1 MIVREPLGKEA
12 GDDGPTQEGEMMS
25 GILCAIRGGPAS
37 QGPIE
42 LGIQLAKQTGER
54 LHFLFVVN
62 LDFLMMTE
70 TSRTQVLSEEMRG
83 LGEFILLTAQ
93 AKADK
98 SGVTAEGS
106 VRQGAVMEE
115 IVTLAKELEVSHI
128 VLGRPRLEG
137 QASVFTPDRL
147 RAFVEF
153 LEEETGS
160 KVMLAESGG
169 EE

>member
-1 MIVREPLGKEA
+1 
-12 GDDGPTQEGEMMS
+12 MS

-37 QGPIE
+37 QGPID

-54 LHFLFVVN
+54 LHFLFVIN

-70 TSRTQVLSEEMRG
+70 TSRTHVLSEEMRG

-98 SGVTAEGS
+98 SGVIAEGS
-106 VRQGAVMEE
+106 VRQGDVMEE
-115 IVTLAKELEVSHI
+115 IVALAKELEVSHI
-128 VLGRPRLEG
+128 ILGRPRLEG
-137 QASVFTPDRL
+137 QESVFTPERL
-147 RAFVEF
+147 QSFVQF

-160 KVMLAESGG
+160 KVMLAESRG

>member
-1 MIVREPLGKEA
+1 
-12 GDDGPTQEGEMMS
+12 MS

-62 LDFLMMTE
+62 LDFLKMTE
-70 TSRTQVLSEEMRG
+70 TSRTQVLSAEMRG

-98 SGVTAEGS
+98 SGVIAEGS
-106 VRQGAVMEE
+106 VRQGDVMEE

-128 VLGRPRLEG
+128 VLGRPRSEE
-137 QASVFTPDRL
+137 QPDVFTLERL
-147 RAFVEF
+147 QSFVQF
-153 LEEETGS
+153 LEDETGS
-160 KVMLAESGG
+160 KVLLAERGG